1 MNSPAQKR
9 TATEHLCVVMP
20 VYNERDAIGPV
31 LEKWHHALSSLA
43 IDFVIRPYN
52 DGSKD
57 DSLAVMRATAA
68 RLGSRVEVHDKPNG
82 GHGHTIL
89 TAYRDA
95 TRDGFDWI
103 FQIDSDD
110 EMGPEQFAV
119 LWNARYDF
127 DFLLGRRD
135 GRVQALPRKVV
146 SAVSRLCVRAFYG
159 KSVWDVNAPYRLMRV
174 SAFAKLFEEI
184 PDTTFAP
191 NVILS
196 GMAARL
202 GLRCFETPVPQHDR
216 TTGEVSIKKW
226 RLLKAAAKSFG
237 QTISFSFANSFLA
250 RPWSDFVPLL
260 SILAALAFSLFF
272 ATTPRRLWGMATVLL
287 GVFAIRAIRPWRN
300 GTLQMAAWL
309 ETHWKTAL
317 ALILVLGTVLRVGNG
332 FFRADWVDQ
341 SHWGTDVF
349 DYPILWNYALDY
361 ARSTF
366 VECKSWG
373 TALFY
378 ALPIR
383 LFGENLTAA
392 YAATTLLHAATAIL
406 AFLLLS
412 RVAGRLAGFF
422 AAAFFYLAPAFVGH
436 SVNVASEHPY
446 VFLLLLVLLAADRA
460 WRARAP
466 LSAGLWTAL
475 AGVLCWAAVWTR
487 GEGIALWV
495 TVPFWLAVG
504 AFLSGRGIK
513 RALLFLG
520 VSGLVFTAGAS
531 FAARIN
537 QKTIGLPLV
546 FCSTDNFWPRLF
558 GANVEAGGQ
567 YFSEDKDLIYSHLE
581 PDPSRLHFEWRYGG
595 CPPECI
601 PYIKEEIRHRWS
613 EMPVFTMISFVWTK
627 ERYSWCHDK
636 PPWDGETT
644 VSKALAHSLS
654 AIFSGLW
661 LVFGFALLFRL
672 LRQWQNR
679 QSLSSDYVM
688 LLLPMITTVNF
699 VILALAESSPR
710 YGYVFNVFWA
720 LLAATGLAKY
730 LPKRRSANTPS
741 P

>member
-1 MNSPAQKR
+1 MNSPVQ
-9 TATEHLCVVMP
+9 TPTEPERLCVLMP

-31 LEKWHHALSSLA
+31 LEKWHLALSALD

-68 RLGSRVEVHDKPNG
+68 SLGSRVEVRDKPNG

-95 TRDGFDWI
+95 TRDSFDWI

-119 LWNARYDF
+119 LWNARHDF

-135 GRVQALPRKVV
+135 GRVQAIPRKVV

-174 SAFAKLFEEI
+174 SAFAQLFDEI

-237 QTISFSFANSFLA
+237 QTIAFSFVNSFRA
-250 RPWSDFVPLL
+250 RPWFDFVPLL

-272 ATTPRRLWGMATVLL
+272 ATTPRRLLGMAVVLL
-287 GVFAIRAIRPWRN
+287 GVFAIRAVRP
-300 GTLQMAAWL
+300 GKDAVLKTSDWL

-317 ALILVLGTVLRVGNG
+317 ALILVLGTILRVGNG

-341 SHWGTDVF
+341 SHWNTDVF
-349 DYPILWNYALDY
+349 DYPILWNYAIDY
-361 ARSTF
+361 ARGNF

-378 ALPIR
+378 ALPVR
-383 LFGENLTAA
+383 LCGENLTAA

-412 RVAGRLAGFF
+412 RVAGRRGGLF

-475 AGVLCWAAVWTR
+475 AGGLCWAAVWTR
-487 GEGIALWV
+487 GEGIALWSS
-495 TVPFWLAVG
+495 VPFWLAIG

-520 VSGLVFTAGAS
+520 VSGFVFAAGAS

-537 QKTIGLPLV
+537 QKSIGLPLV

-567 YFSEDKDLIYSHLE
+567 YSPEDKDLIYSHLE

-601 PYIKEEIRHRWS
+601 PYIKEEIRRRWS
-613 EMPVFTMISFVWTK
+613 EMPFSTMVSFVWAK

-661 LVFGFALLFRL
+661 LLFGFAFLFRL
-672 LRQWQNR
+672 FRKWQ
-679 QSLSSDYVM
+679 SKHPISDDYVM
-688 LLLPMITTVNF
+688 LLLPMVTTVNF
-699 VILALAESSPR
+699 AILALAESSPR
-710 YGYVFNVFWA
+710 YGYVFNAFWA
-720 LLAATGLAKY
+720 LFSAAGLANC
-730 LPKRRSANTPS
+730 LSSRHSDNPLS